1 MTKFDSLKNQRLA
14 SAVGYLLFVGMM
26 AVGYY
31 YNITFV
37 QLGLVDLGERLL
49 HLPEGVM
56 ARQMAGMALLTSLT
70 AVVFGL
76 LMKKTGW
83 VTRFRLKLKLAF
95 LVVAVQTLLT
105 WAAPNL
111 ENQAQL
117 SCWIA
122 LTALTLGVG
131 VPVTF
136 SMTVDLI
143 PARSRGYAAA
153 VITGLVYGMAPAL
166 SGNWQIET
174 FSRQMLWVMPL
185 GLLGLGWLAFF
196 PNPFVDILSEQHLD
210 PRYGKGRFLRDG
222 KPAIGSRR
230 LIGLVLIMFGIFFVD
245 SLGFLRII
253 DTPLY
258 IHNNWLSEGLAPR
271 LFLGVVHVLA
281 AWIAGVLYTH
291 LNLRSLFAWV
301 FGIFALVHF
310 MYTLETR
317 IGPGLSISLALP
329 MLYAVAVS
337 LYTVIN
343 FALWAD
349 LSTPGTIS
357 LNAALGVALSGWT
370 ATFLSTAL
378 ALRWRL
384 GGMTLDRHLSLVD
397 ALALLFFIALL
408 LSPFLPRKINS
419 HQRSGDEQS

>member
-1 MTKFDSLKNQRLA
+1 MTKFNFLKNQRLA
-14 SAVGYLLFVGMM
+14 SAVGCMLFVGMM

-37 QLGLVDLGERLL
+37 QLGLVDLGERVLDL
-49 HLPEGVM
+49 SEGVM

-76 LMKKTGW
+76 VMKKTGW
-83 VTRFRLKLKLAF
+83 VTRFSLKLKLAF
-95 LVVAVQTLLT
+95 LVVTAQTLLT

-111 ENQAQL
+111 GNQFQL
-117 SCWIA
+117 SCWIV
-122 LTALTLGVG
+122 LTAVSLGVG

-143 PARSRGYAAA
+143 PVRDRGYAAA
-153 VITGLVYGMAPAL
+153 VITGLVYGAAPAL
-166 SGNWQIET
+166 SGSWQIET
-174 FSRQMLWVMPL
+174 FSRQMLWIMPL
-185 GLLGLGWLAFF
+185 GLVGLGWLAFF
-196 PNPFVDILSEQHLD
+196 PNPFVPILAEQHQD
-210 PRYGKGRFLRDG
+210 PRYGKGRFLRDSN
-222 KPAIGSRR
+222 PALGRRR

-258 IHNNWLSEGLAPR
+258 IHNNWLSEDLAPR
-271 LFLGVVHVLA
+271 LFLGAVHVLA
-281 AWIAGVLYTH
+281 AWIAGVLYSH
-291 LNLRSLFAWV
+291 LNLRSLFIWV

-337 LYTVIN
+337 LYTVVN

-349 LSTPGTIS
+349 LSTPDTVS

-378 ALRWRL
+378 SLQWRL
-384 GGMTLDRHLSLVD
+384 EGMSLDRHLSLVD
-397 ALALLFFIALL
+397 SLALLFFIALL
-408 LSPFLPRKINS
+408 LSPFLPRRRNS
-419 HQRSGDEQS
+419 LQRNDDEKS